1 MTVSAPTTG
10 TTGTTTGTNNSSTSA
25 ANNGLAQLADNY
37 QTFLSLLTAQLQ
49 NQDPLSPLDTNQF
62 TQQLTQMTGVEQQL
76 LSNQLLQQLVTQ
88 NQGGGL
94 TSAVGL
100 IGQTVTASDSTA
112 TLQNGTAT
120 WQFSTASTPASID
133 ATVSNSSG
141 NIIWTGGL
149 TPNGSGAQSFTWNG
163 ENSSGVQQSNGGVYT
178 LSINATDATG
188 ATIPVSTNITGQ
200 ATAVQ
205 QLNGTTMVTVAG
217 VQVPLSSVTT
227 VN

>member
-10 TTGTTTGTNNSSTSA
+10 TTGTSNTSA

-37 QTFLSLLTAQLQ
+37 QTFLTLLTTQLQ

-88 NQGGGL
+88 SQGGGL
-94 TSAVGL
+94 TGAVSL
-100 IGQTVTASDSTA
+100 IGQPVTATDTSA
-112 TLQNGTAT
+112 VLQNGTAT
-120 WQFSTASTPASID
+120 WQFSTASQPASMS
-133 ATVSNSSG
+133 ATITDSSG
-141 NIIWTGGL
+141 NIVWTGGL
-149 TPNGSGAQSFTWNG
+149 APNGSGAQSFTWNG
-163 ENSSGVQQSNGGVYT
+163 ENSAGVQQSNGGAYT
-178 LSINATDATG
+178 LSIAATDATG
-188 ATIPVSTNITGQ
+188 ATVPVSTNISGT

-205 QLNGTTMVTVAG
+205 QVNGVTMVTVNG
-217 VQVPLSSVTT
+217 VQVPVSSVTT

>member
-1 MTVSAPTTG
+1 MTVNAPTTG
-10 TTGTTTGTNNSSTSA
+10 TTGTTTGTNNSATSA

-37 QTFLSLLTAQLQ
+37 QTFLSLLTTQLQ

-100 IGQTVTASDSTA
+100 IGQTVTASDTTA
-112 TLQNGTAT
+112 TLQNGSAT
-120 WQFSTASTPASID
+120 WQFSTASTPTSINAS
-133 ATVSNSSG
+133 VSDSSG
-141 NIIWTGGL
+141 NVVWTGGL

-163 ENSSGVQQSNGGVYT
+163 ENTAGVQQSNGGTYT
-178 LSINATDATG
+178 LAINATDASG
-188 ATIPVSTNITGQ
+188 ATIPVSTNLTGQ

-205 QLNGTTMVTVAG
+205 QLNGTTMVTVNG
-217 VQVPLSSVTT
+217 VQVPLSSVTA